1 MTYREAADVGLVDD
15 CPFPRDLR
23 PALLAPG
30 KRRIDHSAFRHE
42 GTAIALIKR
51 KVAVLRPD
59 GVAEQGIVPLQVS
72 DDLFCVGIEQKL
84 VVVEAMTFRGTIW
97 AVDAVAVDLAR
108 TRIRQIAVPYLVRVF
123 RKFDALDLLLA
134 LQIEQAEFHL
144 GGIGREQGEVDA
156 EPI

>member
-15 CPFPRDLR
+15 GPFPRDLR

-30 KRRIDHSAFRHE
+30 KCRIDHSAFRHE

-51 KVAVLRPD
+51 KVAIRRPD

-72 DDLFCVGIEQKL
+72 DDLLGIGIEQKL
-84 VVVEAMTFRGTIW
+84 VVVEAMTFRRTIR

-108 TRIRQIAVPYLVRVF
+108 TPIRQIPMPYLIRVF
-123 RKFDALDLLLA
+123 REFDALDLLLA
-134 LQIEQAEFHL
+134 
-144 GGIGREQGEVDA
+144 
-156 EPI
+156 